1 MKKSQIWLQKFP
13 RYVRVLNYK
22 HIHSCKTYN
31 SVFLQWSDRVQLSD
45 IKQAS
50 ELEYLNVKQLKNLLS
65 TNRVDYKGCIER
77 QELLNRVSR
86 LWQEYKQSRQG
97 KILKEP
103 PDILTLIH
111 ILLILMPRNVVTFD
125 KIEL

>member
-1 MKKSQIWLQKFP
+1 M
-13 RYVRVLNYK
+13 
-22 HIHSCKTYN
+22 
-31 SVFLQWSDRVQLSD
+31 QLSD